1 VEIRPQNTQADGK
14 MPPLLFL
21 VAWDRPDLWDYLR
34 RWFSGIENVQVV
46 LDRRRGTQR
55 QRVQVHAADR
65 RRSDRRRQTDLD
77 DELRSDGFVITRP

>member
-1 VEIRPQNTQADGK
+1 MEIRPQNTQADWK